1 MNVLKY
7 LMLRAQKLAG
17 KYVSEKD
24 WEMVKVFER
33 EHPELIMQPSADEI
47 DRKAGK

>member
-17 KYVSEKD
+17 KDVDAKD

-33 EHPELIMQPSADEI
+33 EHPELIRQPSADEI

>member
-7 LMLRAQKLAG
+7 LMIRAKKLAG
-17 KYVSEKD
+17 QHVENKD

-33 EHPELIMQPSADEI
+33 ENPELVMQPSAEEI
-47 DRKAGK
+47 DRKVGK

>member
-7 LMLRAQKLAG
+7 LMIRAKKLAG

-24 WEMVKVFER
+24 WELVKVFER